1 MVSSYEVDNSIW
13 LSNFERLFAMS
24 KATLVVGSAS
34 FLEDV
39 TIYETVLI
47 S

>member
-1 MVSSYEVDNSIW
+1 MSSYEVDNLIW

-39 TIYETVLI
+39 TIYETV
-47 S
+47 

>member
-1 MVSSYEVDNSIW
+1 MSSYEVDNSIW
-13 LSNFERLFAMS
+13 LSNFERLFLMS
-24 KATLVVGSAS
+24 KATLVGSAS